1 MICSPFDLRDFVLKE
16 LSEPE
21 TRQVD
26 AHVRGC
32 AGCREEVERLRL
44 TEAALFSLR
53 DEEIPQRIAF
63 VSDKIFEPSPWR
75 RGWAAFWG
83 SSARLGFASA
93 ALLSVALI
101 VFSLARPAGTPVSGG
116 PATVRVVPP
125 AVTQPASVSDAEIQK
140 RVQAAVDQA
149 VAASETRLEKA
160 FDQRVKEMDQRNQA
174 MMLSAASEF
183 RFAEKQQMAVIR
195 SEYTLPRRNA
205 GDFK

>member
-1 MICSPFDLRDFVLKE
+1 MSCSPFDLRDYVLKE

-21 TRQVD
+21 ARQMD

-32 AGCREEVERLRL
+32 AGCREEVERLHL
-44 TEAALFSLR
+44 TEAALFALR

-75 RGWAAFWG
+75 RAWAAFWG
-83 SSARLGFASA
+83 STARLGFASA
-93 ALLSVALI
+93 AMLSVALI
-101 VFSLARPAGTPVSGG
+101 VFSLARTAGAPVSGG
-116 PATVRVVPP
+116 PATARVV
-125 AVTQPASVSDAEIQK
+125 TPASVSEAEIQQ

-149 VAASETRLEKA
+149 VAASETRLQKA

-174 MMLSAASEF
+174 MLLSAASDL
-183 RFAEKQQMAVIR
+183 RFAEKAEMAVIR
-195 SEYTLPRRNA
+195 SDYTLPRRNA